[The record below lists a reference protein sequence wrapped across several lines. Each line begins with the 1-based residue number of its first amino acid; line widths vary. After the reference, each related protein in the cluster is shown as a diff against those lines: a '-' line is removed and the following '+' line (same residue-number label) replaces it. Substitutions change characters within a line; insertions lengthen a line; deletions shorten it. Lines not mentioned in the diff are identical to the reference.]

1 MIVGYKWQIL
11 GRLFA
16 PPPIREQPWKG
27 SSWLGLN
34 KCFNVLITEAFAKG
48 KKNYY
53 RNTFCQSFYNVL
65 SDSSLKNG
73 ATFFK
78 FSRMWLIILPT
89 QIKPRKS
96 RVFIIRIF
104 SNINLCWLRLVFSRF
119 LDLNRNLGNVKE
131 KPTRKTCFSCERKR
145 LAPRVY
151 QAKFYLPA
159 ILGSQRNLCCVFM
172 RNRY

>member
-1 MIVGYKWQIL
+1 MPKEV
-11 GRLFA
+11 
-16 PPPIREQPWKG
+16 E
-27 SSWLGLN
+27 
-34 KCFNVLITEAFAKG
+34 
-48 KKNYY
+48 NYY
-53 RNTFCQSFYNVL
+53 RNTFCRSFYDVL
-65 SDSSLKNG
+65 SDSSLKKG

-78 FSRMWLIILPT
+78 FSRIWLIILPI
-89 QIKPRKS
+89 QIKPRKC

-104 SNINLCWLRLVFSRF
+104 SNINLCWHRLVFSQF

-145 LAPRVY
+145 LALRIY

-159 ILGSQRNLCCVFM
+159 MLWSQRNLYCVFM